1 MILAAIAF
9 YFIVSVGIAVAAV
22 GIDAVGKGRRSP
34 KWGGVS
40 ALRYGE
46 IGPCS
51 AIIEVSTEVGFAMV
65 IVDELWP
72 LDLDF

>member
-22 GIDAVGKGRRSP
+22 GIDAVGKGRRYP

-40 ALRYGE
+40 VLRYGE
-46 IGPCS
+46 IEPCS